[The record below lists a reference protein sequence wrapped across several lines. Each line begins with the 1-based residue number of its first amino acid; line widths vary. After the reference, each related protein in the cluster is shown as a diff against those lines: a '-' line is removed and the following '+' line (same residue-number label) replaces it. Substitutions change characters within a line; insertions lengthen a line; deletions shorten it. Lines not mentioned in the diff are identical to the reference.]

1 MSESTID
8 VTDLFAVHDALRHE
22 FAGLP
27 LKVKAVSDGDADR
40 AAVVGGHVLFMCDF
54 LEVHHDSED
63 ELVWP
68 LLEERAPEHDGLV
81 ASMVEQHEAIH
92 ALSDRA
98 REQAAA
104 WIDAPG
110 NQERAGLHTTLIAL
124 EKELLHHLAVEE
136 QEVAPLVARDLTQE
150 EWLAVGEHSRG
161 AMSMEQLTIALG
173 LILDDTSAE
182 RGAVILDA
190 MPPEAREGFEQFG
203 RPAYAA
209 YKARLTDY

>member
-27 LKVKAVSDGDADR
+27 LKVKAVRDGDVDR
-40 AAVVGGHVLFMCDF
+40 AAIVGGHVLFMCDF
-54 LEVHHDSED
+54 LEVHHESED
-63 ELVWP
+63 EIVWP
-68 LLEERAPEHDGLV
+68 LLEERAPEHDALV
-81 ASMVEQHEAIH
+81 ASMVEQHETIH
-92 ALSDRA
+92 ALGNRA

-136 QEVAPLVARDLTQE
+136 QEVAPVIARDLTPE
-150 EWLAVGEHSRG
+150 EWASVGEHSRG
-161 AMSMEQLTIALG
+161 SMSMEQLTIALG

-182 RGAVILDA
+182 RGAVILAA